1 MYPYVAHVPW
11 KVVVSRRVGW
21 TGGAVGSLDEEEEAA
36 GLEERGERGTEPVRR
51 MARRARVM
59 RAMAREREK

>member
-1 MYPYVAHVPW
+1 M
-11 KVVVSRRVGW
+11 
-21 TGGAVGSLDEEEEAA
+21 GSLDEEEEAA